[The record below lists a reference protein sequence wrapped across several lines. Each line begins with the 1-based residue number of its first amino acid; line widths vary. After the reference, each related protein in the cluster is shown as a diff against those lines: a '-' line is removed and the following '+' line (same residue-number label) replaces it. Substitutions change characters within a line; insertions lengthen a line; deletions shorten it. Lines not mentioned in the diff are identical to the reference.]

1 MWINPLKIPNEN
13 MSVNLLSTRTKKVRI
28 LTSDKV
34 VMAKAAANATMTGN
48 LRHIPRSGCS
58 PLLL

>member
-1 MWINPLKIPNEN
+1 MWINPLKRRNEN
-13 MSVNLLSTRTKKVRI
+13 MSVNLLSAITVNART

-48 LRHIPRSGCS
+48 LRRMPRSGCS
-58 PLLL
+58 PLFL